1 MYNGR
6 DDCVTQRGGGAFT
19 TCWRRR
25 RWERPQRLQSN
36 PLCGMKGKTMK
47 KGITTRISLACL
59 LALILFLASSC
70 VYVHGCDGSWSRLV
84 KYERQVELSA
94 GMAPGSSLSA
104 QTRDGSIQI
113 EGIETNECRL
123 TATIVAH
130 ATTEERAQ
138 ELAEQI
144 DVRLVP
150 STGGLT
156 VVIDKPDTL
165 RNARYGVSLE
175 GTVPTRTDLSLVTS
189 DGSVQLANIEGTVDA
204 KTSDGSIRADGI
216 RGDTRLRTSDG
227 SIHCSGIEGDTL
239 DLHTSDGQV
248 KLANAAANSC
258 KAETSDGS
266 ITLTTVRSDQ
276 MDLHTSD
283 GGIRCEDIRVARLNC
298 RTSDGSV
305 HIECAADSPR
315 ALEATVT
322 TSDGSITFTAPPDL
336 SAVVDASV
344 SDGSIHTSLP
354 ITVQGKVGKSLMGTV
369 GAGEGRITLR
379 THDGSITI
387 R

>member
-1 MYNGR
+1 
-6 DDCVTQRGGGAFT
+6 
-19 TCWRRR
+19 
-25 RWERPQRLQSN
+25 
-36 PLCGMKGKTMK
+36 MK
-47 KGITTRISLACL
+47 KGIATRISLACL

-94 GMAPGSSLSA
+94 ALAPGSSLSA
-104 QTRDGSIQI
+104 RTNDGSIHI
-113 EGIETNECRL
+113 EGGATDECRL

-130 ATTEERAQ
+130 AETEERAQ

-144 DVRLVP
+144 DVRLEP
-150 STGGLT
+150 SAGGLA
-156 VVIDKPDTL
+156 VVVDKPTL
-165 RNARYGVSLE
+165 RNARYGVSLA
-175 GTVPTRTDLSLVTS
+175 GTVPTRTSLTLVTS
-189 DGSVQLANIEGTVDA
+189 DGSVHLANIEGAVDA

-216 RGDTRLRTSDG
+216 KGDTKLKTSDG
-227 SIHCSGIEGDTL
+227 SIDCSRIEGETL
-239 DLHTSDGQV
+239 
-248 KLANAAANSC
+248 
-258 KAETSDGS
+258 
-266 ITLTTVRSDQ
+266 
-276 MDLHTSD
+276 DLHTSD
-283 GGIRCEDIRVARLNC
+283 GGIRCEDIRVARLSC

-315 ALEATVT
+315 VMEATVT
-322 TSDGSITFTAPPDL
+322 TSDGSITFAAPPGL

-354 ITVQGKVGKSLMGTV
+354 ITVQGRVGKSLLGTV

-387 R
+387 DASLTSIHSY